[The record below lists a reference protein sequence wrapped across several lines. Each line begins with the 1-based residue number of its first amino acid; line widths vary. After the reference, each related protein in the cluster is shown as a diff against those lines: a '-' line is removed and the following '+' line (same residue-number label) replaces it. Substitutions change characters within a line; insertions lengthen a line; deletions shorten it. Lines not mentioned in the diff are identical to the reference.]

1 MKKLST
7 LLLFAVT
14 VFAFSCNKGNSPQT
28 QPYAIDGVDDIN
40 VRQGEDDSWDLTIR
54 ALGPIH
60 ETVTLSVSGLPQ
72 GMNYTMNHPDGMPT
86 FNSTIVFRNISALP
100 GAYPCVLTASSAEAG
115 KSTYNFTLKIA
126 APYVCGLLRSFDAT
140 STCDADYILSISAL
154 NPPIEDSIN
163 TVKIFNISNSGATFE
178 ADVDCSNNTVT
189 IPLQTVSVGGNFI
202 QIQGGGEFDGNDV
215 MTLNYTL
222 VINGLAQPTCETTFT
237 PRP

>member
-14 VFAFSCNKGNSPQT
+14 VFAFSCNKGNTPQT

-72 GMNYTMNHPDGMPT
+72 GMTYTMNNPDGMPT
-86 FNSTIVFRNISALP
+86 FNSTVIFRNISALP
-100 GAYPCVLTASSAEAG
+100 GAYPCVLTASSPEAG
-115 KSTYNFTLKIA
+115 KSTSEFTVKIA
-126 APYVCGLLRSFDAT
+126 APYVCGLLRNFDAT
-140 STCDADYILSISAL
+140 SSCDSNYILNISAL

-163 TVKIFNISNSGATFE
+163 TVKIFNISNSGATFT
-178 ADVDCSNNTVT
+178 ATVDCSNNTIT
-189 IPLQTVSVGGNFI
+189 ILAQSVILNGDLI
-202 QIQGGGEFDGNDV
+202 QVVGSGQFSGSDV
-215 MTLNYTL
+215 ITLNYTL
-222 VINGLAQPTCETTFT
+222 TINGIPETCTATFT